1 MSLFFLMTLQ
11 ALTNNWWLSPPA
23 TPASKIWMSIS
34 GLERENLF
42 GGADRDRGGAHE
54 I

>member
-1 MSLFFLMTLQ
+1 MGPVSLFFLTTLQ

-23 TPASKIWMSIS
+23 TLASRIW
-34 GLERENLF
+34 
-42 GGADRDRGGAHE
+42 GGAHE